1 MTAKTFTFTNGK
13 LAVAIVVLAL
23 VTMPTRAAV
32 PQQDNNHSSVSAQ
45 PGQGATESI
54 ADAARRSRE
63 QAKNATKP
71 SKVISNDDLDKSNVK
86 PGAQGL
92 TVDAPAKLETQP
104 PTPEAVAEAQ
114 TTSPSPSSD
123 AATAPA
129 TTDDPEIAQMKEQLA
144 DAEKDVD
151 LLRRDLSLQQDSVLS
166 NPDQQHD
173 RTGHAKLTDMQQQ
186 IDAKQQDVE
195 RLKAQ
200 LAALVEQKKQP
211 AAAPEAVSKPAPPP
225 APAPPAT
232 APPPN
237 PPAQPQA
244 PAPRPN
250 PDKF

>member
-1 MTAKTFTFTNGK
+1 MTAKTFAFTDGK
-13 LAVAIVVLAL
+13 LVVAIAALAFA
-23 VTMPTRAAV
+23 TIPARAAI
-32 PQQDNNHSSVSAQ
+32 PRQGNNSSASAQ
-45 PGQGATESI
+45 SGQSATESI

-114 TTSPSPSSD
+114 TSSPSPSSD
-123 AATAPA
+123 AAATPA

-144 DAEKDVD
+144 DAENDVD
-151 LLRRDLSLQQDSVLS
+151 LLRRDMALQQDTVLS

-186 IDAKQQDVE
+186 IDAKQQEVE
-195 RLKAQ
+195 RLKGQ

-211 AAAPEAVSKPAPPP
+211 AAPKAVSKPAPPP
-225 APAPPAT
+225 APVPPAT
-232 APPPN
+232 PPAN